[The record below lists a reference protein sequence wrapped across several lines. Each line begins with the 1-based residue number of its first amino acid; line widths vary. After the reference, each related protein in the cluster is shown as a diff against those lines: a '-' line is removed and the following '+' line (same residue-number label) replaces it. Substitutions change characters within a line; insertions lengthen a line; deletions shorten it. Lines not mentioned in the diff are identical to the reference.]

1 MNLPLTNGWGEKHRF
16 FVKWKYIEA
25 KVPRDTLLC
34 PLVNATIEHP
44 SCVCPQIPFL
54 FLVKTSKVK
63 IVKVYVYIYIRVF
76 DIYHQSLKKKKVKI
90 FATGIM

>member
-25 KVPRDTLLC
+25 KVPRDTILC

-63 IVKVYVYIYIRVF
+63 IVKVYVYIYIFVCL
-76 DIYHQSLKKKKVKI
+76 IYIINH
-90 FATGIM
+90 